1 MIQILLPG
9 GRVNQRQYL
18 YLYLADLKREEST
31 CHEVIA
37 GCVVEELTVMN
48 DLGSRKNLREVPGV
62 TFITGFPINS
72 EHLYALLVLWIEQG
86 I

>member
-1 MIQILLPG
+1 M
-9 GRVNQRQYL
+9 
-18 YLYLADLKREEST
+18 
-31 CHEVIA
+31 IA
-37 GCVVEELTVMN
+37 GCVEEELTVMN